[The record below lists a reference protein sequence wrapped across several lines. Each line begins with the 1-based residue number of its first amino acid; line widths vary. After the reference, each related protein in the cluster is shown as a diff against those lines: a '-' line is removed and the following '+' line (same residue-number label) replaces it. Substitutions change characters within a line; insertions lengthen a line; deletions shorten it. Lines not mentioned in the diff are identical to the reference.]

1 MSDYQ
6 SNFELPKNIEHYLS
20 ALSKIC
26 ANDGQKEIQ
35 KIIVNSHIRI
45 HEEWSFDNWN
55 GGTYGH
61 ALYLVLPEPIYLS
74 VVKQKTELQNEI
86 RDKLNALHNIQNE
99 FIGQVFLEMEIAE
112 DDDWRKESGL
122 LLTRKRSIL
131 PDTKKRIWENDGYK
145 VFLSHK
151 TEVKKEV
158 AILKE
163 KLKIYGI
170 SCFVAHKDI
179 HPTQEW
185 QKEIES
191 ALFSMDSLIAILSDN
206 FHDSLWT
213 DQEVGVAFGRDV
225 PIISL
230 KLGMDPYGFIGKFQ
244 ALTCSWEKAAQ
255 EIVKIL
261 VKHEL
266 MLNAYIKAIQNCQ
279 NFDNGNLLAELLPS
293 IDNLSTQQVSDL
305 LIAFNTKGQVNESYG
320 FNGKNPSYYG
330 KGLAYHL
337 SRLTGNNYRLMQSGK
352 IEVKP

>member
-1 MSDYQ
+1 MSDHQ

-122 LLTRKRSIL
+122 LLIRKRSIS
-131 PDTKKRIWENDGYK
+131 PDTIKRIWENDGYK

-151 TEVKKEV
+151 ADLKKDA

-163 KLKIYGI
+163 KLKKYGI

-185 QKEIES
+185 QKEIEN
-191 ALFSMDSLIAILSDN
+191 ALFSMDSLLALLSDK
-206 FHDSLWT
+206 FHDSFWT
-213 DQEVGVAFGRDV
+213 DQEVGFAFGRAV

-230 KLGMDPYGFIGKFQ
+230 KLGLDPYGFIGKFQ
-244 ALTCSWEKAAQ
+244 ALSCSWENAPQ

-261 VKHEL
+261 IKHEL
-266 MLNAYIKAIQNCQ
+266 MINAFIKAIQNCQ
-279 NFDNGNLLAELLPS
+279 NFDDGNLLAEILPS
-293 IDNLSTQQVSDL
+293 LDNLSTQQVNDL
-305 LIAFNTKGQVNESYG
+305 VIAFNTNGQVNESYG